1 MLAVM
6 PLTLTWD
13 LIVIIFFALIVAY
26 SFIVGKDESV
36 KIIIASY
43 ISIVAIQAIGNI
55 LGLLSAQSTS
65 VMDLLGFGLSPY
77 VISIIK
83 LILFVVMIIFMA
95 IRGGFEMSYEKEIGG
110 IWEPIITGAFGFA
123 TAGLL
128 LTALLTYVAAKP
140 LLDSSLAS
148 APLLQPLLT
157 GSSLVQYLVNYQNVW
172 FALPAV
178 LLLSIGLVTSWE
190 K

>member
-1 MLAVM
+1 M

-13 LIVIIFFALIVAY
+13 LIVIIFFAIVVAY

-36 KIIIASY
+36 KIIISSY
-43 ISIVAIQAIGNI
+43 ISIVAVQAIGNI
-55 LGLLSAQSTS
+55 LSMLSGQSSS
-65 VMDLLGFGLSPY
+65 VMDLLGFGLSPN

-83 LILFVVMIIFMA
+83 LVLFVAMIIFMA
-95 IRGGFEMSYEKEIGG
+95 IRGGFEMEYAKQIGG
-110 IWEPIITGAFGFA
+110 VWEPVITGLFGFA

-140 LLDSSLAS
+140 LLDFSLSS
-148 APLLQPLLT
+148 APLLQPLLS
-157 GSSLVQYLVNYQNVW
+157 GSTLVQYMVGYQNVW
-172 FALPAV
+172 FALPA
-178 LLLSIGLVTSWE
+178 LLLLGVGIAASWE

>member
-1 MLAVM
+1 M

-26 SFIVGKDESV
+26 SFIVGKDQAV

-43 ISIVAIQAIGNI
+43 ISIVAIQALGNI
-55 LGLLSAQSTS
+55 LSLLSNQSTS
-65 VMDLLGFGLSPY
+65 IMDLLGFGLSPS

-83 LILFVVMIIFMA
+83 LVLFVVMIIFMA

-140 LLDSSLAS
+140 LLDSALSS
-148 APLLQPLLT
+148 APLLQPLLN
-157 GSSLVQYLVNYQNVW
+157 GSTLVYYMVDYQNVW
-172 FALPAV
+172 FAFPA
-178 LLLSIGLVTSWE
+178 LLLLGVGLVTSWE